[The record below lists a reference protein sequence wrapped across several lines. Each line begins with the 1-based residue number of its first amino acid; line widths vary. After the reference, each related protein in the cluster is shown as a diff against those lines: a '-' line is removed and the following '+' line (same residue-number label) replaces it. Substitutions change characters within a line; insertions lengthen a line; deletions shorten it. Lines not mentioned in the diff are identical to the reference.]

1 MTLQTTL
8 LGLAI
13 AFIIALVAALIGPY
27 FIDWNQFRPQFE
39 AEASRIVGTPVR
51 VGGGLDA
58 RLLPTP
64 ALRLRTVTVGAAS
77 DPVRVSADKLDVEF
91 SLGSLLR
98 GEWRASELSLSGFA
112 LDLGLDRQG
121 RFSGLSSAARVN
133 LGSLTIDRMNV
144 AGRISLHDA
153 ASGVTLRA
161 DDLVFGGDVRP
172 QAGTM
177 RGEGAFTWHG
187 ARIPFRL
194 SSGQSADGKG
204 TRVRFTADPGGR
216 PLSADIEG
224 VLTFDNAVPLLDGV
238 LTLARPVEAKGVGD
252 WQPWKVSSRVKAT
265 PSAAT
270 FEQMEAA
277 YGPEDSA
284 LRLTGGG
291 SMRFGASP
299 LLQLALS
306 ARQFDADRLLGKAA
320 ADAEPLRM
328 LPALRTVVASL
339 PALPVPARFEL
350 GAEQVV
356 LAGRPLQNI
365 ALDVSASDNAWT
377 LGAFAMRAPGAT
389 QVAASGVVNLTETP
403 AQFVGPVSI
412 DSVDPDALIAWLQGR
427 ADAVYRSQKPLRL
440 SGRATLAPDRI
451 ALDDMNAAGA
461 GGVLQGRVALIGN
474 ADGPSRF
481 EAALKAASLD
491 LDALSAVA
499 GALAGPP
506 SAWPDAAQ
514 VSLEADRAVIAGQEV
529 HPAALSVS
537 YSPTT
542 LSLDRLAIG
551 DGRSGVSISGAGSF
565 DRGSSRGKLTMTA
578 AAPSL
583 AQIGSVIAPFAPVLA
598 QRLTAPGGEGMA
610 RLRLQADAA
619 AAQDSINLHGVVD
632 IDAPQVKGSVTLAA
646 SPPAAAIRAF
656 DLAALG
662 RAEVK
667 AETRLAAQQTAA
679 LLALLG
685 LDRVAAAANG
695 PAWFESSLKGAWG
708 TPLQVSAAVMG
719 AGIDGNVSGTIDP
732 AADPFAAKLNA
743 TLRRA
748 DLSPLFGLTTGTAA
762 AGDVAFT
769 SRVGIAGN
777 VFTFDDLDGAVGAS
791 RVHGRLVLTRGEEAG
806 VDGEIAM
813 DTLDV
818 APVAAVAFGAAG
830 RDPSAPL
837 ARGWLRGWRGRLAFE
852 AARGVLP
859 GGGELRP
866 VRGAIRGDGQSL
878 VLDGVRAGLGGGEV
892 AIDLDARQSAQ
903 NDGAGTSFKARV
915 QLSGVDGAALRYRG
929 LAMPPGQVALQM
941 TLAGQGRSA
950 SGLAGALS
958 GAGTL
963 TLSDARI
970 AGLDPRAFEV
980 ALRAGNSGQPT
991 DDIRL
996 KDIVEP
1002 VLSAGAVTVAS
1013 AQIPFAI
1020 RDGRLRVENVVLEA
1034 PRARIA
1040 IAGGYDLPADQMDL
1054 RAIMSPVTTKPLN
1067 GRPEIRIDLNG
1078 SPDRLSRT
1086 LDVAALSSW
1095 LAMRAIDR
1103 ETRRLDQLEHG
1114 GAVPAPESDQLWDDP
1129 LPGAE
1134 PLPAPQVKVPARDPR
1149 RKAPAAK
1156 APPRAPAPQAST
1168 PPARPADPPA
1178 SGATLAPLPPPI
1190 DIRPAPGALRAPK
1203 PRAAVPP
1210 AATGAF

>member
-51 VGGGLDA
+51 VGGDLDA

-64 ALRLRTVTVGAAS
+64 ALRLRTVAVGADS
-77 DPVRVSADKLDVEF
+77 DPVRIRADKLDVEF

-133 LGSLTIDRMNV
+133 LGYLTIDRMSV
-144 AGRISLHDA
+144 AGRVALHDA

-161 DDLVFGGDVRP
+161 DDLVFSGDVRP

-187 ARIPFRL
+187 ARTPFRL

-224 VLTFDNAVPLLDGV
+224 VLTFDNAVPMLDGI
-238 LTLARPVEAKGVGD
+238 LTLARPADAKAAGD
-252 WQPWKVSSRVKAT
+252 GQPWKVSSRVKAN

-291 SMRFGASP
+291 DMRFGASP
-299 LLQLALS
+299 LLHLALS
-306 ARQFDADRLLGKAA
+306 ARQFDADRLLGKGA

-328 LPALRTVVASL
+328 LPALRTLVAWL

-356 LAGRPLQNI
+356 LGGRPLQNI
-365 ALDVSASDNAWT
+365 VLEAGVREGVWT
-377 LGAFAMRAPGAT
+377 LGSFEMRAPGAT
-389 QVAASGVVNLTETP
+389 RVTASGTVTA
-403 AQFVGPVSI
+403 AQFVGPLGI
-412 DSVDPDALIAWLQGR
+412 DSADPDALIAWLQGR
-427 ADAVYRSQKPLRL
+427 GDAAYRNQKPLRL
-440 SGRATLAPDRI
+440 SGRATVAADRI
-451 ALDDMNAAGA
+451 ALDDMKAEGA
-461 GGVLQGRVALIGN
+461 GGALQGRVALVGG
-474 ADGPSRF
+474 ADGPSRLD
-481 EAALKAASLD
+481 AALKAASLD

-499 GALAGPP
+499 GALAGPQ

-529 HPAALSVS
+529 RPVVLGVS
-537 YSPTT
+537 YSPAT
-542 LSLDRLAIG
+542 LSLDRLQIG
-551 DGRSGVSISGAGSF
+551 DGRSGVALNGAGSF
-565 DRGSSRGKLTMTA
+565 DRGTNGGKLAVTA
-578 AAPSL
+578 TAPSL
-583 AQIGSVIAPFAPVLA
+583 ARIGGFVAPFAPALA
-598 QRLTAPGGEGMA
+598 QRLAAPGGEGMA
-610 RLRLQADAA
+610 RLQLSADAV
-619 AAQDSINLHGVVD
+619 AAQDNINLRGVVD

-646 SPPAAAIRAF
+646 SPAAAAVRAL
-656 DLAALG
+656 DITALKRSDVTLESWLG
-662 RAEVK
+662 SE
-667 AETRLAAQQTAA
+667 QTAA

-685 LDRVAAAANG
+685 LDRIAAAASG
-695 PAWFESSLKGAWG
+695 PARFESSLIGAWG
-708 TPLQVSAAVMG
+708 APMQVTAKLTG
-719 AGIDGNVSGTIDP
+719 AGIEGEVAGTLDP
-732 AADPFAAKLNA
+732 AADPFAASLNV

-748 DLSPLFGLTTGTAA
+748 DLSPLLGPK
-762 AGDVAFT
+762 AGVMPLRDVSLAT
-769 SRVGIAGN
+769 QLGIAGN
-777 VFTFDDLDGAVGAS
+777 AFTFDNLDGAVGGS
-791 RVHGRLVLTRGEEAG
+791 RVHGRVALTRGDDTG
-806 VDGEIAM
+806 VEGQIAM
-813 DTLDV
+813 DSLDV
-818 APVAAVAFGAAG
+818 APVAAIAFGAAG

-837 ARGWLRGWRGRLAFE
+837 ERGWMRGWRGRLAFE
-852 AARGVLP
+852 AARAGLP
-859 GGGELRP
+859 GGSELRP

-878 VLDGVRAGLGGGEV
+878 VLEDVRAGLGGGEV
-892 AIDLDARQSAQ
+892 TLDLDARQSAQ
-903 NDGAGTSFKARV
+903 NDGAGTSFNARV
-915 QLSGVDGAALRYRG
+915 QASGVDGAALHYRG
-929 LAMPPGQVALQM
+929 LAMPSGQVALQM

-963 TLSDARI
+963 TLSDMRI
-970 AGLDPRAFEV
+970 PGLDPRAFEV

-991 DDIRL
+991 DNIRL

-1002 VLSAGAVTVAS
+1002 VLSAGAVTVPS

-1020 RDGRLRVENVVLEA
+1020 RDGRLRVETVTLDA

-1040 IAGGYDLPADQMDL
+1040 LAGGYDLPADQMDL
-1054 RAIMSPVTTKPLN
+1054 RAIMSPVTTMPLN

-1114 GAVPAPESDQLWDDP
+1114 GAPSPEMDELWDDP
-1129 LPGAE
+1129 VPAME
-1134 PLPAPQVKVPARDPR
+1134 PIPSPQVKVPARDPR

-1156 APPRAPAPQAST
+1156 VPARAPSPQAAN
-1168 PPARPADPPA
+1168 PPPVRAPNSPAG
-1178 SGATLAPLPPPI
+1178 GATLAPLPPPI
-1190 DIRPAPGALRAPK
+1190 DIRPAPGALRAT
-1203 PRAAVPP
+1203 RPP
-1210 AATGAF
+1210 STTGAF